1 MKMTNPWFVLLL
13 IFIGWMGFSGS
24 ALAKTNG
31 ETVACRDAGFA
42 ALPFTGT
49 VAQKEAYAR
58 NLAIGTE
65 VLVDGITVPL
75 ASGQSL
81 WSRCKTGLSA
91 LEVATA
97 KVTALEA
104 ENARLRALAYTRTS
118 KGPVS
123 WKSVAADR
131 AGKITDLNGKLDTA
145 KADIELETTFGYLWL
160 ALGLLSLLILGV
172 ALYSIHFLAQDRKR
186 LQRRFDA
193 SKPAPATEPIGS
205 EPDERPTYAPGQP

>member
-1 MKMTNPWFVLLL
+1 MLIRNIIMALVAFVVL
-13 IFIGWMGFSGS
+13 GVS
-24 ALAKTNG
+24 APAFAKTNA

-104 ENARLRALAYTRTS
+104 ENSRLRALAYTTTS

-131 AGKITDLNGKLDTA
+131 AGQITDLNVKLDAAEADA
-145 KADIELETTFGYLWL
+145 KSEKSLGILWL
-160 ALGLLSLLILGV
+160 SLGLLVLAALAIMILAFNRLWKDHV
-172 ALYSIHFLAQDRKR
+172 R

>member
-1 MKMTNPWFVLLL
+1 MLIRNIIMALVAFFVL
-13 IFIGWMGFSGS
+13 GTAAP

-31 ETVACRDAGFA
+31 ETIACRDAGFA

-65 VLVDGITVPL
+65 VLVDGITVKL
-75 ASGQSL
+75 DAGQSL
-81 WSRCKTGLSA
+81 WSRCKTGPSA

-97 KVTALEA
+97 KVTMLEA

-131 AGKITDLNGKLDTA
+131 AGQITDLNGKLDTA
-145 KADIELETTFGYLWL
+145 KADAEMEAAFGMLWL
-160 ALGLLSLLILGV
+160 SLGLLVLA
-172 ALYSIHFLAQDRKR
+172 ALAIMIMAFSRLWDDHVR